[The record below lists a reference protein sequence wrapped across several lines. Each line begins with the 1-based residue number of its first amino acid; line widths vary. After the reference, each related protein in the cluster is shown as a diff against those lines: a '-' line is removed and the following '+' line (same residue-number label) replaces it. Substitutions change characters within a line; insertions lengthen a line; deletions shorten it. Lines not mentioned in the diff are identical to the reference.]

1 MKKRW
6 KIRANWIWYLA
17 CAVLTVGSALA
28 VGRSLIIGM
37 DSDEQYAVALAYRI
51 ARGDLMIR
59 EVWDPHQT
67 SAVLPALL
75 IRVFR
80 LFVKDNTFLLL
91 YLRTAGI
98 LFQATVSFLWYR
110 VTKPRYGRRPAFLT
124 ALVLFHTLPKWIVTP
139 EFANQQLLFWI
150 LTILCLYRYEER
162 KKPFYCILAGVALCF
177 TVLAYPSCALLFL
190 PYVIWLGRRKGQ
202 AAAVLTLTCASGA
215 GIFLASIFSYLKPSE
230 IGLYLKQITGDPY
243 HSAGLPEKLA
253 KYGREA
259 LELSGYLFIYLV
271 AGLILY
277 WIIFKAFHRKGSPGK
292 RSAAGAISLLVLC
305 AAVADQIRQW
315 AFGLVPAVHPQL
327 HYLVL
332 YAVGGILYHSASQE
346 KKDRWSS
353 LYTLAWLPSLAGY
366 GAVLLLTNLDLKASF
381 VHLLPGMLAA
391 LLFWCDGGD
400 RQGEPAW
407 ETETEQPG
415 RRSRLWTYFCR
426 TGMRE
431 LAFPIL
437 WVLLLIG
444 ARGYLV
450 RVDGGMP
457 ENVFCVKQKVLYGAA
472 KNIYCPYMVGY
483 QSNSNYVFIEEN
495 LAPGTRVLCISSGM
509 QLVYLMNDMEICSAS
524 LISTPVYNQRYL
536 DYYELNPHKLPET
549 VIIDKGYYES
559 LGKRDVLITSWLKSE
574 YNWEDRKESEFLW
587 ILERR

>member
-1 MKKRW
+1 MKTQW
-6 KIRANWIWYLA
+6 KMRANWIWYLA

-67 SAVLPALL
+67 SAILPALL

-80 LFVKDNTFLLL
+80 LFVKDNTCLLL
-91 YLRTAGI
+91 YLRTAGV

-110 VTKPRYGRRPAFLT
+110 VMEPRYGRRPAFLT

-150 LTILCLYRYEER
+150 LTILCLYRYEES
-162 KKPFYCILAGVALCF
+162 KKLFYCILAGVALCF

-190 PYVIWLGRRKGQ
+190 PCVVWLGRRKRQ
-202 AAAVLTLTCASGA
+202 AAALLTVTCAFGG
-215 GIFLASIFSYLKPSE
+215 GIFLASVFSYLKPSE

-243 HSAGLPEKLA
+243 HSAGPLEKLA
-253 KYGREA
+253 RYGREA
-259 LELSGYLFIYLV
+259 LELSGYLLIYLM

-277 WIIFKAFHRKGSPGK
+277 WMIFKLFRRKYSPGK
-292 RSAAGAISLLVLC
+292 HSAAGVLALFVLC
-305 AAVADQIRQW
+305 AAAVDQIRQW

-332 YAVGGILYHSASQE
+332 YVVGGILYHSASQE
-346 KKDRWSS
+346 KKDRWSR
-353 LYTLAWLPSLAGY
+353 LYTLAWLPSLVGY

-400 RQGEPAW
+400 RQEVAAR
-407 ETETEQPG
+407 ETVPEQSG
-415 RRSRLWTYFCR
+415 RRFQQRSVLCR
-426 TGMRE
+426 TGIRE
-431 LAFPIL
+431 LIFPIL

-450 RVDGGMP
+450 RVDEGIP

-483 QSNSNYVFIEEN
+483 QNNSNYVFIEES
-495 LAPGTRVLCISSGM
+495 LTPGTRVLCISSGM

-524 LISTPVYNQRYL
+524 LISTPVYDQRYL
-536 DYYELNPHKLPET
+536 DYYELNPHKLPEA
-549 VIIDKGYYES
+549 VIIDKGYLQS
-559 LGKRDVLITSWLKSE
+559 LGKKDVHITSWLESE
-574 YNWEDRKESEFLW
+574 FDWENRKESEFLW